1 MNSLTAGDIRVKWQL
16 PADNGGSPVN
26 GYRLYLNDILLVD
39 ASTQSTLNSYTYT
52 GLSVGQTYLLSISAV
67 NNIGE
72 SPKASLN
79 LLAASVPQKLQAP
92 TLVSATSTTIQ
103 IRASPPQ
110 FDGGSAIQ

>member
-39 ASTQSTLNSYTYT
+39 ASRQSTLNSYTYT

-72 SPKASLN
+72 SPKASLS

-103 IRASPPQ
+103 IRASPP
-110 FDGGSAIQ
+110 